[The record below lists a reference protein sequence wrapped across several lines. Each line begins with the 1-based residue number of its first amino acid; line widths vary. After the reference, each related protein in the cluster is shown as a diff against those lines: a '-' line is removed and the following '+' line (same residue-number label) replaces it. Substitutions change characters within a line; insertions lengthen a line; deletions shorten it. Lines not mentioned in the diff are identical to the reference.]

1 VQIRGAG
8 DEVQGSGSGIVLMAG
23 QIVTNAHVAMGD
35 DRTIE
40 AWDGASRKARVVR
53 SWNLEYRS

>member
-1 VQIRGAG
+1 
-8 DEVQGSGSGIVLMAG
+8 MAG

-35 DRTIE
+35 DQTIE